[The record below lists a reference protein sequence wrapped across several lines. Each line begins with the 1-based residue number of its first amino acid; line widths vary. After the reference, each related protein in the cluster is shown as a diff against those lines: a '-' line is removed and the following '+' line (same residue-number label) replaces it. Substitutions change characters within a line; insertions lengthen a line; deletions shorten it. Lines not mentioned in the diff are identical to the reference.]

1 MKLFGA
7 SISPFVRKVL
17 AFAHEKGID
26 LELVAASPG
35 SDAPDFRA
43 ASPFGKIPGFQD
55 GDFSISD
62 STAII
67 TYLEAIKPEPNLI
80 PLDPRARART
90 IWFEEYADTILMGV
104 CGKVLFHRFVAP
116 KFLGMA
122 GDEAVADA
130 AEQVELPPVLAY
142 LEKTIPASGFLVE
155 DRITLADLAV
165 VSPLA
170 SMALIGWK
178 LDASAYPKT
187 AAYLE
192 RILGRPCYAP
202 WIAQE
207 KAMFGAA

>member
-55 GDFSISD
+55 GDFHISD

-67 TYLEAIKPEPNLI
+67 TYLDAVKPEPNLI
-80 PLDPRARART
+80 PLEPRARART
-90 IWFEEYADTILMGV
+90 IWFEEFADTILMGV
-104 CGKVLFHRFVAP
+104 CGKVLFNRFVAP
-116 KFLGMA
+116 KYLGMA
-122 GDEAVADA
+122 GDESVADA
-130 AEQVELPPVLAY
+130 AERVELPPVLAY
-142 LEKTIPASGFLVE
+142 VERTLPPSGFLVE

-178 LDASAYPKT
+178 LDAEAYPKT
-187 AAYLE
+187 AAFTDS
-192 RILGRPCYAP
+192 ILGRPCYAP

-207 KAMFGAA
+207 KAMFGG